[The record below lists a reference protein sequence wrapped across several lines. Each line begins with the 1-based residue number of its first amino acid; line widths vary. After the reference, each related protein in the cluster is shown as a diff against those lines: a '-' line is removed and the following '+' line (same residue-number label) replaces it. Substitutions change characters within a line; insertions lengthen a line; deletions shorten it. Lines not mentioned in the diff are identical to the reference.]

1 MLRTIIMS
9 IILTAAMSVKK
20 LNNIPTIS
28 YNSYKTPYWV
38 YNKVYKKNMY
48 PINSMYHPNNRKSKV
63 IKTKVIKTKAHINEE
78 EEQYNALI
86 ACKLPLGLIQKYN

>member
-1 MLRTIIMS
+1 MLRTIIML
-9 IILTAAMSVKK
+9 IIFTTVMTLKK
-20 LNNIPTIS
+20 VNNIPTIS
-28 YNSYKTPYWV
+28 YYSYKTPKWV
-38 YNKVYKKNMY
+38 YNKVYKQNMY

-63 IKTKVIKTKAHINEE
+63 IKTKAYISEE

>member
-1 MLRTIIMS
+1 MLRTIIML
-9 IILTAAMSVKK
+9 IIFTAAMSLKK
-20 LNNIPTIS
+20 VNNIPTIS

-48 PINSMYHPNNRKSKV
+48 PINSMYHPNNKKS
-63 IKTKVIKTKAHINEE
+63 KVIKTKAHINEE
-78 EEQYNALI
+78 EQQYNALI